1 MQQIW
6 KVVDTLYWILGWI
19 LGFSHLDRGQTQLPP
34 LQKATHSTP
43 SLLPPSPSRTLSRKE
58 KAKQSCIFIF
68 PAIFLCLQ
76 GTTAPQGTAHSALN
90 FLAWQH

>member
-6 KVVDTLYWILGWI
+6 KVVDTLYWI

-58 KAKQSCIFIF
+58 KAKQSKAKQSKAVF
-68 PAIFLCLQ
+68 
-76 GTTAPQGTAHSALN
+76 
-90 FLAWQH
+90 